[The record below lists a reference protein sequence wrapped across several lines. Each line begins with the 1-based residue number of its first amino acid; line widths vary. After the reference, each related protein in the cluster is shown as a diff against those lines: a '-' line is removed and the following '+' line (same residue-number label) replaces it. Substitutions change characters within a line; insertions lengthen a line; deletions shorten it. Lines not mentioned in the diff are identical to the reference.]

1 MLIRYDGDSIP
12 MPVAPRV
19 VLAERP
25 SPRRTSPIASRLRW
39 GLIVAITLL
48 GSIPRAGFAQ
58 PSKPLQRPPNVIVV
72 LCDDLGYSDIGCYGS
87 EIRTPNLDQLAS
99 SGRRFSQ
106 FYNTARCWPTRA
118 ALLTGY
124 YAQQVRRDTVAGVPS
139 GGQGKRPAWAK
150 LLPERL
156 RAFGYRSY
164 HSGKWHV
171 DGLPTQNGFEHS
183 YSLQDHDRHFRP
195 KAHTLD
201 DKPLPA
207 ITTNGAYYSSTAI
220 ADHAIQQIQ
229 THCEQTP
236 DRPFFSFV
244 AFTAPHFPL
253 HAPAEAIERCRER
266 YRLGWDALRLQR
278 WGRMSDPALG
288 PAPSG
293 IERDVGPPYAF
304 PKAVEALGPGEVNR
318 PIPWDELSES
328 QRLFQIDKMATH
340 AAMIECM
347 DAEIGRILD
356 GLRRSGQWENTCIFF
371 LSDNGASAEI
381 MVRGDG
387 HRADAP
393 AGSSETFLC
402 LGPGWSSFCNTPFR
416 RHKTWVHEG
425 GISTPMI
432 AHWPA
437 GIPPASAP
445 ITTPA
450 HAIDIA
456 PTILELASGTD
467 TAVGTRLQG
476 TDWEGPV
483 PPGVSLRDVLTIA
496 EPPVGTDRAEAALDA
511 ERPLWWQHE
520 GNRALRLGNWKLV
533 AAGPEADWELYDLS
547 NDRTEQNDLASS
559 RPADVKRLAKQWEA
573 MRDRFALDAKQV
585 DAPK

>member
-1 MLIRYDGDSIP
+1 MLIPDAGDATLSHA
-12 MPVAPRV
+12 APRGFSAAHPT
-19 VLAERP
+19 VLPWRGWLSLAC
-25 SPRRTSPIASRLRW
+25 SL
-39 GLIVAITLL
+39 LAITPQL
-48 GSIPRAGFAQ
+48 GFAQ
-58 PSKPLQRPPNVIVV
+58 TGQPSHRPPNVIVV

-87 EIRTPNLDQLAS
+87 EILTPNLDQLAR

-171 DGLPTQNGFEHS
+171 DGSPTQNGFEHS
-183 YSLQDHDRHFRP
+183 YSLQDHDRHFQP
-195 KAHTLD
+195 KVHTLD

-207 ITTNGAYYSSTAI
+207 VTSGEAYYSSTAI
-220 ADHAIQQIQ
+220 ADHTIQQIQ
-229 THCEQTP
+229 LHREQSP
-236 DRPFFSFV
+236 HRPFFSFV

-293 IERDVGPPYAF
+293 MERDVGPPYAF
-304 PKAVEALGPGEVNR
+304 PKAMEALGPSEVNR
-318 PIPWDELSES
+318 PIPWDELTEP
-328 QRLFQIDKMATH
+328 QRTFQIDKMATH

-356 GLRRSGQWENTCIFF
+356 CLRQTGEWENTCIFF

-393 AGSSETFLC
+393 AGSAETFLC

-437 GIPPASAP
+437 GISPMNAP

-450 HAIDIA
+450 HVIDLA
-456 PTILELASGTD
+456 PTILELAAGSKPAGGTHLRESD
-467 TAVGTRLQG
+467 R
-476 TDWEGPV
+476 EGPV
-483 PPGVSLRDVLTIA
+483 PPGLSLRDVLTSPVLLTSTVPSSGAPSA
-496 EPPVGTDRAEAALDA
+496 EDA
-511 ERPLWWQHE
+511 SIVERPLWWQHE

-533 AAGPEADWELYDLS
+533 AAGPNADWELYDLS
-547 NDRTEQNDLASS
+547 IDRTEQNDLASS
-559 RPADVKRLAKQWEA
+559 RPEDVERMATQWSA
-573 MRDRFALDAKQV
+573 MRDQFAMDAKQG

>member
-1 MLIRYDGDSIP
+1 MLNLHDRDAMLSYS
-12 MPVAPRV
+12 APSV
-19 VLAERP
+19 FSAVDLTA
-25 SPRRTSPIASRLRW
+25 SPWRGW
-39 GLIVAITLL
+39 LIVVAMLLTIT
-48 GSIPRAGFAQ
+48 PRIGFAQ
-58 PSKPLQRPPNVIVV
+58 PAQPSQRPPNVIVV
-72 LCDDLGYSDIGCYGS
+72 LCDDLGYSDVGCYGS
-87 EIRTPNLDQLAS
+87 EILTPNLDQLAR

-183 YSLQDHDRHFRP
+183 YSLQDHDRHFQP
-195 KAHTLD
+195 KVHTLD

-207 ITTNGAYYSSTAI
+207 VTSGEAYYSSAAI
-220 ADHAIQQIQ
+220 ADHTLRQLQS
-229 THCEQTP
+229 HREQSP
-236 DRPFFSFV
+236 DRPFFAFV

-266 YRLGWDALRLQR
+266 YRLGWDAMRLQR

-293 IERDVGPPYAF
+293 MERDIGPPYAF
-304 PKAVEALGPGEVNR
+304 PKAMEALGPGEVNR
-318 PIPWDELSES
+318 PIPWDELSEP
-328 QRLFQIDKMATH
+328 QRAFQIDKMATH

-356 GLRRSGQWENTCIFF
+356 SLRQSGEWENTCIFF

-393 AGSSETFLC
+393 AGSAESFLC

-425 GISTPMI
+425 GIATPMI

-437 GIPPASAP
+437 GISPAEAP

-450 HAIDIA
+450 HVIDLA
-456 PTILELASGTD
+456 PTILELAAGSKPAD
-467 TAVGTRLQG
+467 ETRLQSPQ
-476 TDWEGPV
+476 WEGPA
-483 PPGVSLRDVLTIA
+483 PPGISLCDVLTSPVLLRSTVPSTGAPGA
-496 EPPVGTDRAEAALDA
+496 EDA
-511 ERPLWWQHE
+511 PIDERPLWWQHE

-533 AAGPEADWELYDLS
+533 AAGPKADWELYDLS
-547 NDRTEQNDLASS
+547 VDRTEQHDLASS
-559 RPADVKRLAKQWEA
+559 RPEDVERMAKQWST
-573 MRDRFALDAKQV
+573 MRDQFANDAKQV